1 MMNDADDDDDESR
14 CLVRAQMKMMNKS
27 QAFYWQIACSF
38 QFANKQIANDKI
50 RIIGFLFNLSLL
62 LSVCYSSVTKT
73 RFCCTRY
80 LKSFFFSI
88 GVFYVVLFIFLGFGL
103 HCSKQI
109 CVCMCMLAD
118 DKLTHILEMNKN
130 ITKKKHTQNK
140 LEILFL
146 FFDRK

>member
-14 CLVRAQMKMMNKS
+14 CLVRAQTKIMNKS

-50 RIIGFLFNLSLL
+50 RIIGFSVQSLALCVPFKCNKNPLL
-62 LSVCYSSVTKT
+62 LHSVFKV
-73 RFCCTRY
+73 
-80 LKSFFFSI
+80 FFFSI

-130 ITKKKHTQNK
+130 ITKKYTH
-140 LEILFL
+140 EINWKFY
-146 FFDRK
+146 FYF